1 MHRNGGPTAVIKE
14 DMRVMMPRAFFR
26 SMPFA
31 VRRALGM
38 TALVSALLVTA
49 PTPVFAQDNVSEA
62 RLRKIEAEIR
72 ALQRN
77 VFPGGDERYFEPQIR
92 PEDAAGSTG
101 PSGPSTTAV
110 TDILARLDAI
120 ELQLQRLT
128 AVTEENSNS
137 ISLLST
143 RMADLES
150 SRSASLALAAPEAA
164 DQVDQASS
172 AVEEPE
178 AEEPRAMQSNLAAMG
193 ADQDSLAEN
202 AAAPVGPSPER
213 LAAVQEIT
221 KPQTDDAA
229 DDEYSYGYRLWNA
242 GFYPEARQQL
252 SGFLDQYPDH
262 WRVTYGRNLLGR
274 AYLDDDKP
282 EEAARWFLRN
292 YQADRDAAR
301 APDSLLFLA
310 ESMIELEDTRRA
322 GIALAEFGE
331 TYPAVAAGR
340 LMSKYQA
347 DRSKVTCET

>member
-1 MHRNGGPTAVIKE
+1 
-14 DMRVMMPRAFFR
+14 MMPRAFSR
-26 SMPFA
+26 LTPLA
-31 VRRALGM
+31 AARALGM
-38 TALVSALLVTA
+38 TALVPALLVTA
-49 PTPVFAQDNVSEA
+49 PVPALAQDNVSEA

-77 VFPGGDERYFEPQIR
+77 VFPGGDERYFEPQIQ
-92 PEDAAGSTG
+92 PEDAAAPTTR
-101 PSGPSTTAV
+101 SGPSTTAV

-143 RMADLES
+143 RLADLEAS
-150 SRSASLALAAPEAA
+150 QSASLALTSPEAP
-164 DQVDQASS
+164 DQIDQPSPAS
-172 AVEEPE
+172 EEPE

-193 ADQDSLAEN
+193 ADQETSSEN
-202 AAAPVGPSPER
+202 ASAPVGPSPER

-221 KPQTDDAA
+221 KPQTDDAG

-252 SGFLDQYPDH
+252 SGFLDQYSDH

-274 AYLDDDKP
+274 AYLDDGKP

-322 GIALAEFGE
+322 CIALAEFGE

-347 DRSKVTCET
+347 DRAKVTCET